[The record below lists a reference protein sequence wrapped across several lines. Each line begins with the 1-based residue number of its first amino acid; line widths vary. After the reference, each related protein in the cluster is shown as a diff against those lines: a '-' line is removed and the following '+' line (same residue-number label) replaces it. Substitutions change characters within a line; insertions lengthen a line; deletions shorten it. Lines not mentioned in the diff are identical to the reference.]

1 MWFFTLSVNAWIV
14 ALIAFFSTAFS
25 TFPTSQ
31 SKVAHLGRLTCGRFI
46 QESTRVKHFK
56 HGIHRFMWIFDRF
69 TRAANFLENSHFL
82 FAALPLTP
90 LHVKCSPIEISPRA
104 LQFLASVPNIQIY
117 CTARGTGAE
126 EHNMGKLLDGI
137 KSHSHKSRSVRLL
150 RRMIYSNMRL
160 FTISHSGNTLAFCH
174 MNNFCK
180 NVDFL

>member
-1 MWFFTLSVNAWIV
+1 MLKSRGVWINHRTNIWKHIQPIKADRRIITEMKHFLYSVCCLLMWFFTLSVNAWIV

-82 FAALPLTP
+82 FAAIPLTP

-117 CTARGTGAE
+117 CTAPSTEQR
-126 EHNMGKLLDGI
+126 
-137 KSHSHKSRSVRLL
+137 
-150 RRMIYSNMRL
+150 
-160 FTISHSGNTLAFCH
+160 NTTWENCW
-174 MNNFCK
+174 ME
-180 NVDFL
+180 

>member
-1 MWFFTLSVNAWIV
+1 MFESITAQISGSIYSSSLHLQKSWQKNNYWNEALPIFSMLSSYVILHIVRENAAWIV
-14 ALIAFFSTAFS
+14 ALVAFFS

-82 FAALPLTP
+82 FAAIPLTP

-117 CTARGTGAE
+117 CTAPSTEQR
-126 EHNMGKLLDGI
+126 
-137 KSHSHKSRSVRLL
+137 
-150 RRMIYSNMRL
+150 
-160 FTISHSGNTLAFCH
+160 NTTWENCW
-174 MNNFCK
+174 ME
-180 NVDFL
+180 